1 MGWSAVILQSLTS
14 SALMTR
20 SFNKLVICQGF
31 SFSVAIK
38 MWFAQIHKPLIS
50 VRAKWN
56 WGCSENKKWRQQE
69 RSLWV
74 PLSFIFIQM
83 MQFYS
88 PRSHLQET
96 WFWQR
101 CDFTISRMSPDYSRA
116 CADFYLQSL
125 SSLITLLKLN
135 PTHWQW
141 CSQKRSIM
149 ILTPRKK
156 CNSSLKTLQD
166 KRKHKQHRVTGMNK
180 ILWGQFGRC
189 IDQ

>member
-1 MGWSAVILQSLTS
+1 MLQSRCDLPKYTS
-14 SALMTR
+14 LWSLSEPSEIEAAAKTR
-20 SFNKLVICQGF
+20 SGDN
-31 SFSVAIK
+31 
-38 MWFAQIHKPLIS
+38 
-50 VRAKWN
+50 R
-56 WGCSENKKWRQQE
+56 SE
-69 RSLWV
+69 LWV

-149 ILTPRKK
+149 ILTPHKK
-156 CNSSLKTLQD
+156 YNSSLKTLQD

-180 ILWGQFGRC
+180 ILWGQFGRF